1 MSGERLEKY
10 WAAEMQAVI
19 DKYRQF
25 EILIPSTYTKGAG
38 HRAEDGRY
46 VESLLKSTLKK
57 FLPGGLEIFSGFI
70 LKVGAK
76 SWDAKSKKYVVEDK
90 HSTQLDMIVYDKEC
104 APVYQVFADTAV
116 VPPEGVIAVIS
127 IKKRL
132 YASDLKPEF
141 TALKNVAEL
150 CAQSGKKG
158 PFLGLVGMEYQYMN
172 PQRAFTRVAT
182 CIEEVQDKKCISYE
196 ELPGFVGALKSWTIH
211 KPHRKGKK
219 AADYLLYIH
228 DKEEEHLGI
237 QYLLKGILDVYYSKG
252 RGHGEEPRMF
262 SFPSNRQFN
271 GDKKTILYK
280 KEKAGYFG

>member
-76 SWDAKSKKYVVEDK
+76 SWDANSKKYVVEDK

-196 ELPGFVGALKSWTIH
+196 ELPGFVGALKDRLSLVETDTLALGVYTMTVELAV
-211 KPHRKGKK
+211 RFLT
-219 AADYLLYIH
+219 DYLSGDTYFSTNYPGHNLDRAKCQLALAESIYSNL
-228 DKEEEHLGI
+228 DKMQKIIRE
-237 QYLLKGILDVYYSKG
+237 YAY
-252 RGHGEEPRMF
+252 
-262 SFPSNRQFN
+262 
-271 GDKKTILYK
+271 
-280 KEKAGYFG
+280 